1 MEINNC
7 NSFFNERRP
16 MIDDKCD
23 HSSRIIDSWGIAARA
38 RCRAPYTPP
47 VKPQKVAIPFAVVT
61 KSEKPESA
69 KKFNGPT
76 SSALRLKASELVGVM
91 LGKTLTYAGI
101 LSALDKTYPSHGI
114 TLRMLQMRMV
124 SFVKSPHVKIT
135 RHERPVPEFTLHSV
149 SECFYADST
158 LRAKKLKVGDSDA
171 YSSSQK

>member
-7 NSFFNERRP
+7 NSFINERRP
-16 MIDDKCD
+16 VIDDKCD

-47 VKPQKVAIPFAVVT
+47 VKPQKVAVPVTVDT
-61 KSEKPESA
+61 KSNKLGLT
-69 KKFNGPT
+69 KKFNGPA

-101 LSALDKTYPSHGI
+101 LAALDNAYLGHGI

-124 SFVKSPHVKIT
+124 SLVKSPHVKII
-135 RHERPVPEFTLHSV
+135 RHEKPVPEFTLHSV
-149 SECFYADST
+149 SECFYADSV
-158 LRAKKLKVGDSDA
+158 LRTKNRKKGVSDA
-171 YSSSQK
+171 N